1 MKRIIIALAAAAA
14 LLTSCEEFQPVF
26 TGKYDNPEAYAP
38 FNPEESVTGTV
49 LTIKELSQRFIA
61 EAAKEDPKTH
71 QPNSDN
77 LRTWC
82 WEVTEDLWVKGRIT
96 TSDRSGN
103 FYKSFYI
110 QDDANGPGI
119 EIKVGRTSLHNDYK
133 VGQMVYI
140 SLDGLAVG
148 EYGFKS
154 GKYGGQGT
162 IQIGL
167 KDPQRVKYSTSYIE
181 DQYIIDRHVFRC
193 DVNDL
198 QPIAP
203 RKISALPGKND
214 CQATSDAVGA
224 LVTISGL
231 KYAEEAFTLVYLN
244 GNEANDRSENR
255 IFLTKDNA
263 DKAGA
268 PGNWGVTTWAMSKSK
283 FLEYLNSGI
292 WDKAHVGGGADNFGE
307 LSKPEI
313 KSQLQSNANAYSV
326 SQYFKVPDSILP
338 SGLSDKEK
346 KEFSVQI
353 RTSGYSKFADLQ
365 IAPEV
370 LSGSKTITVTGI
382 LTMYQGGVQLIL
394 RDQDDVVIE

>member
-38 FNPEESVTGTV
+38 FDPEESVTGKV
-49 LTIKELSQRFIA
+49 LTITELSQRFIA

-140 SLDGLAVG
+140 SLDGLSVG

-167 KDPQRVKYSTSYIE
+167 KDPQQTKYSTSYIE
-181 DQYIIDRHVFRC
+181 HQYIIDRHIFRG
-193 DVNDL
+193 DVSDI
-198 QPIAP
+198 QAISP
-203 RKISALPGKND
+203 RKISSLPGKTD
-214 CQATSDAVGA
+214 CQATSTSVGA

-231 KYAEEAFTLVYLN
+231 KYADEAFTLVYLN
-244 GNEANDRSENR
+244 GNEANDKSENR

-313 KSQLQSNANAYSV
+313 KSQLQGNANAYSV
-326 SQYFKVPDSILP
+326 SQYFT
-338 SGLSDKEK
+338 GAGGT
-346 KEFSVQI
+346 VQI

-370 LSGSKTITVTGI
+370 LKGSKTITVTGI

-394 RDQDDVVIE
+394 RDQDDVVVE